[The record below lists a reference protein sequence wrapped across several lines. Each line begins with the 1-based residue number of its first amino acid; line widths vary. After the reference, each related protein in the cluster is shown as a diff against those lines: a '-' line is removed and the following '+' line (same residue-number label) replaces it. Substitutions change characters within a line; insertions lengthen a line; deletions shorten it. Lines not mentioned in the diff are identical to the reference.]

1 MNEIDARA
9 ADWAARFDGAD
20 PGPETEQ
27 ALDAWL
33 AEDVRHV
40 GAFARAQAMLIAYSD
55 SVKGDAG
62 HSVQARPS
70 ASATSRRR
78 VLWGSGMA
86 AGLAALGVGGLWLTT
101 AETAYATARGERRDI
116 QLKDGARLT
125 LNTLSAV
132 RVRDGQSG
140 CRVRFIDGEIVIRTA
155 ARTTTVVCDDA
166 TLSATGAEFG
176 VRRLNAETVLT
187 VISGSVSVD
196 ALATPVGA
204 GGRVHLSP
212 DAPAMLAPLDA
223 AALERGLAW
232 RTGRLAFEGDTLGM
246 PSPSSAATMRRRSFW
261 WMRRPASDA
270 SPGCLRPTIPPASP
284 APWRSPPACAQRPAR
299 AGFICPGPAIKFFC
313 GRMAEI

>member
-55 SVKGDAG
+55 SAKADAG
-62 HSVQARPS
+62 HPVRARPS

-116 QLKDGARLT
+116 LLKDGARLT

-176 VRRLNAETVLT
+176 VRRRNAETVLT

-196 ALATPVGA
+196 GLVTPVGA

-232 RTGRLAFEGDTLGM
+232 RTGRLAFEGDTLRDAVAEFGRYNAT
-246 PSPSSAATMRRRSFW
+246 PIVLVDAATGERRITGLFAADD
-261 WMRRPASDA
+261 PA
-270 SPGCLRPTIPPASP
+270 GF
-284 APWRSPPACAQRPAR
+284 AR
-299 AGFICPGPAIKFFC
+299 AVAVTSGLRAETREGRIYLSGPGD
-313 GRMAEI
+313 

>member
-55 SVKGDAG
+55 IVKGDAG

-166 TLSATGAEFG
+166 TLSATSAEFG
-176 VRRLNAETVLT
+176 VRRRNTETVLT

-196 ALATPVGA
+196 GLATPIGA

-212 DAPAMLAPLDA
+212 DAPALLAPLDA

-232 RTGRLAFEGDTLGM
+232 RTGRLAFEGDTLRDAVAEFGRYSTT
-246 PSPSSAATMRRRSFW
+246 PIVLADAATGDRRITGLFAADD
-261 WMRRPASDA
+261 PV
-270 SPGCLRPTIPPASP
+270 GF
-284 APWRSPPACAQRPAR
+284 AR
-299 AGFICPGPAIKFFC
+299 AVAITSGLRAETREGRIYLSGPGA
-313 GRMAEI
+313 